1 MESEMNEEELY
12 DIRIKSDSIYL
23 GEIVNELL
31 DAKQSVW
38 IKKEKDYFYIK
49 AYTEQE

>member
-1 MESEMNEEELY
+1 MNEEELY

-38 IKKEKDYFYIK
+38 IKKVKDYFYIK
-49 AYTEQE
+49 AYTEQYTE